1 MSIRT
6 AERGGMA
13 ASASVFS
20 RDFAATGRFATTT
33 RLSEKQARP
42 LVHIP
47 QPSKLVNI
55 DARPN
60 HPFVVFEK
68 SKKRERMVPQKSGF
82 RDWSQKMDT
91 QYPIEQSKIMPSQLL
106 RHESPSMKRAPIIVF
121 EAKKATQPQINRFEN
136 TDVMRV
142 SGTIVREKVKN
153 RKVMTTVHKSAPI
166 HVDVK
171 RITSDSKTRF
181 EAHMTKPVIEHT
193 SRLNPPTIVAT
204 AKEGKHI
211 QTETPVITA
220 AQQRVVSPVVETIL
234 RSETL
239 PNPVVTELR
248 HITPTF
254 NNNEKS
260 HVFITQHTDKIAQ
273 LYHKPES
280 IVLPRRQREEVKQV
294 STIDFISPEP
304 RQAMTDTPADIDQDV
319 KQMKAKL
326 VISPMFEEEV
336 MADIRITISVQKKLR
351 ILGYPEDRI
360 RDMTLLPLHIKWQ
373 KRGMVLLVND
383 EKKEQVVPNGFQKQT
398 PEELEEIFAE
408 YRKLM
413 QAQEK
418 KDKEKQKEVEKVDA
432 QKKKKKKKPRN
443 LLIEW
448 DKETDEYRRDL
459 IIKAI
464 KAAYEQKTYD
474 AVDQDAQLVQA
485 TAVIA
490 NTPQQQH
497 DDETVKSKAVP
508 QIVENPKT
516 VDDYTWYDD
525 LDALKA
531 AVTFRSE
538 DEAIA
543 IAEKIIKDNPAV
555 RLTDNIITMPLGFD
569 KLRKVFRQRKIS
581 LDDEDIQPAI
591 AA

>member
-13 ASASVFS
+13 ASATVFS
-20 RDFAATGRFATTT
+20 RDFGSTGRFATTT
-33 RLSEKQARP
+33 RLSEKQVRP
-42 LVHIP
+42 LVQIP

-60 HPFVVFEK
+60 HPFVVSEK
-68 SKKRERMVPQKSGF
+68 SKKRERMLPQKSGF

-106 RHESPSMKRAPIIVF
+106 RHESPPMKRAPIIVF
-121 EAKKATQPQINRFEN
+121 EVKKATQSLINRFEN
-136 TDVMRV
+136 TDFMRV
-142 SGTIVREKVKN
+142 SGNTVREKAKN
-153 RKVMTTVHKSAPI
+153 KKVMTAVQKPAPI
-166 HVDVK
+166 RVDVK
-171 RITSDSKTRF
+171 RLVANSKTRF
-181 EAHMTKPVIEHT
+181 EAHLTKPVIEHT
-193 SRLNPPTIVAT
+193 ARLTPPTIVAT
-204 AKEGKHI
+204 AREGKHI
-211 QTETPVITA
+211 QTEKPQVINA
-220 AQQRVVSPVVETIL
+220 IQPRVVSPVVEAIL

-239 PNPVVTELR
+239 PTPVVTELR
-248 HITPTF
+248 HTTPAV
-254 NNNEKS
+254 NNNEKPQ
-260 HVFITQHTDKIAQ
+260 VFITQQTEKIAQ
-273 LYHKPES
+273 LYHKQERIVASRTQLES
-280 IVLPRRQREEVKQV
+280 NLLR
-294 STIDFISPEP
+294 TGDFISPEP
-304 RQAMTDTPADIDQDV
+304 RQTMTNIPAGVDQEV
-319 KQMKAKL
+319 TQMKAKL

-418 KDKEKQKEVEKVDA
+418 KDKEKQKEVEEVDA

-474 AVDQDAQLVQA
+474 AGDQDIQLVQA

-525 LDALKA
+525 LDALKG

-569 KLRKVFRQRKIS
+569 KLRKVFRQRNIS